1 MHSFN
6 DLAFVREKFRCQ
18 GKITGSGLGYI
29 DMDLIGDMSRT
40 PGQDIDPVREQDRL
54 INIMGDEEGREM
66 DLFHHIQVPP
76 VDRRFGNGVQG
87 REGLIQQG
95 DALAEQ
101 IGAQQGSRCR
111 IPPESWAG

>member
-40 PGQDIDPVREQDRL
+40 PGQDIDPVREQDRQAVKEKL
-54 INIMGDEEGREM
+54 YTTAGLRSLEM
-66 DLFHHIQVPP
+66 EDPAFHPWIGGSQAERDRAYHQVT
-76 VDRRFGNGVQG
+76 
-87 REGLIQQG
+87 
-95 DALAEQ
+95 
-101 IGAQQGSRCR
+101 
-111 IPPESWAG
+111 

>member
-54 INIMGDEEGREM
+54 INIMGDR
-66 DLFHHIQVPP
+66 
-76 VDRRFGNGVQG
+76 
-87 REGLIQQG
+87 
-95 DALAEQ
+95 
-101 IGAQQGSRCR
+101 
-111 IPPESWAG
+111 ESWRDGSVPSHPGTTGGSPIW